1 MILKKLAYRFLGIM
15 AMLAAL
21 TSGSFASAAK
31 RSRDAVIQLVT
42 QIQRSDYEGDRT
54 ALKRLYGELTPFLQN
69 KHLVSRVEYWRG
81 FALWRRALNGFNE
94 SVDPKELQED
104 LEQAVADFKQASA
117 ADPSF
122 TDAKIGAGSCLSNL
136 MFLNQKNTS
145 RMPELIAEAG
155 RVLKEARAEA
165 PENPRLYWVLGPNL
179 WYAPAEHGGSQS
191 QAIEMY
197 QKGLELTRTGKGR
210 TSDPLEPSWGEPE
223 LLMNL
228 AWSNLHRTTQ
238 DLKAAKSYAQSALDL
253 VPYWHYVKDILMPQI
268 DKAIDMAIRANAEP
282 TRDES
287 PHNPMA
293 RARLGP
299 ERPQFAIHLPA
310 AMPLLEFG
318 GA

>member
-1 MILKKLAYRFLGIM
+1 MNLRNLTYRFLAVT

-21 TSGSFASAAK
+21 TSGSFA
-31 RSRDAVIQLVT
+31 RSEKQLRNAVIQIVS
-42 QIQRSDYEGDRT
+42 QIQRSDYEGDRA

-69 KHLVSRVEYWRG
+69 KHLASRVEYWRG

-94 SVDPKELQED
+94 SADPKELQED
-104 LEQAVADFKQASA
+104 LEQAVVDFNQSSA
-117 ADPSF
+117 ADPGF

-145 RMPELIAEAG
+145 RMPQLIAEAG

-165 PENPRLYWVLGPNL
+165 SENPRLYWVLGPNL
-179 WYAPAEHGGSQS
+179 WYAPPEHGGSQS
-191 QAIEMY
+191 KAIETY
-197 QKGLELTRTGKGR
+197 EKGLELIRNGKGR

-228 AWSNLHRTTQ
+228 AWSNLHRTTP

-268 DKAIDMAIRANAEP
+268 DKAIDKETTTSA
-282 TRDES
+282 
-287 PHNPMA
+287 
-293 RARLGP
+293 GV
-299 ERPQFAIHLPA
+299 
-310 AMPLLEFG
+310 
-318 GA
+318 